1 MKIGFDAKRLF
12 RNYTG
17 LGNYS
22 RTLVGNLGRWSADNQ
37 YYLLAERE
45 ERNEETQEFID
56 GKYSVITPTRGR
68 KTWRSWG
75 CVKDIKRYKLDIYHG
90 LSHDLPFGI
99 EKSGVRSVVTIH
111 DVCYKTFPSMFP
123 LIERLIYGVK
133 YKHSLRCADRVI
145 AISESTKRDLER
157 YFPWVDPQKIEVVYQ
172 ALNPVF
178 YEPADVNSARR
189 VVEQYGV
196 HGDFVLYVG
205 SINSR
210 KNLLGVLQS
219 YARVRSSVRLPLVVV
234 GNGSGAYFKRCF
246 DAVEAL
252 GLSDEVVHIENL
264 SSMSVLRDFYTLA
277 RFMVYPSF
285 YEGFGLPVAEAQLC
299 GCPVITSSVSSLP
312 EAGGPHA
319 VYVDP
324 SDIEALST
332 AMERFLGMSNSERE
346 ELGARGCKWVRAQFD
361 AQKLTRQVV
370 DLYLQISNK

>member
-22 RTLVGNLGRWSADNQ
+22 RTLVGNLGRWAADDD
-37 YYLLAERE
+37 YYLLSERE
-45 ERNEETQEFID
+45 VRNDETEEFLD
-56 GKYSVITPTRGR
+56 GRYNIITPARGR

-99 EKSGVRSVVTIH
+99 AGSGARTVVTIH

-123 LIERLIYGVK
+123 LVERLIYGVK
-133 YKHSLRCADRVI
+133 YKYSLRHADRVI
-145 AISESTKRDLER
+145 AISESTKRDVER
-157 YFPWVDPQKIEVVYQ
+157 FFPWVDPTKIEVIYQ

-178 YEPADVNSARR
+178 YEPADVAEARR
-189 VVEQYGV
+189 VVGQYGV

-210 KNLLGVLQS
+210 KNLMGVLQA
-219 YARVRSSVRLPLVVV
+219 YARVHSSARLPLVII
-234 GNGSGAYFKRCF
+234 GNGSGAYFKSCF

-252 GLSDEVVHIENL
+252 ELGDEVVHIENL
-264 SSMSVLRDFYTLA
+264 SSMRVLRDFYTLA

-299 GCPVITSSVSSLP
+299 GCPVITSTVSSLP
-312 EAGGPHA
+312 EAGGHNA
-319 VYVDP
+319 LYVDP
-324 SDIEALST
+324 SDTEALT
-332 AMERFLGMSNSERE
+332 AAMGQLLSMSATERE
-346 ELGARGCKWVRAQFD
+346 QIGRRGREWVASRFD
-361 AQKLTRQVV
+361 PKKLTAQVAE
-370 DLYLQISNK
+370 LYHKLAR